1 VAVGAGPVD
10 VGVGVAHV
18 GASINIYDART
29 VTLIETFDPARK
41 ATIVAP
47 RAVFAGR
54 SFFAALAMPFVGW
67 AQGRNAMR
75 TLAHDAARQI
85 DEALRR

>member
-1 VAVGAGPVD
+1 
-10 VGVGVAHV
+10 V

-29 VTLIETFDPARK
+29 VTLIEAFDPSKKTA
-41 ATIVAP
+41 IVAP

-54 SFFAALAMPFVGW
+54 GFFAALAMPLVEW

-75 TLAHDAARQI
+75 TLAHDAAREI
-85 DEALRR
+85 DEALRH